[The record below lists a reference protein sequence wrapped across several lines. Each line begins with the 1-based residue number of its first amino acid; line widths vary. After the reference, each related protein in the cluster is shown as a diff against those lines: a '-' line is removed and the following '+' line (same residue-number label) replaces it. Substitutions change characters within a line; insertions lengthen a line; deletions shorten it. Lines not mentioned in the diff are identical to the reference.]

1 MKKIFITGAGGYIGG
16 NLATFL
22 SRKKYQIYCL
32 TTKKKNKLSNTKWI
46 VGKLNGNYHKYLKQC
61 DLLIHCAAAG
71 VHKRESKKLLNKVNN
86 LDSLKFLK
94 NAYKANCK
102 NWIILG
108 SSFEYGYSKNKPFS
122 STKTKLKPI
131 DNYGKSKVKFF
142 KNLKK
147 LKFLNDCKILYLRVF
162 QVYGGNESKL
172 RMYPSLLD
180 AAKKNKN
187 FKMTQGQE
195 IRDFIHIKETMKKI
209 YSSIKIFKKNN
220 FFMIKNLATGKGLK
234 VKNFALRL
242 WKEKKA
248 KKRILFGA
256 LKKNSGYQAM
266 YSDTK
271 SLL

>member
-1 MKKIFITGAGGYIGG
+1 
-16 NLATFL
+16 
-22 SRKKYQIYCL
+22 
-32 TTKKKNKLSNTKWI
+32 
-46 VGKLNGNYHKYLKQC
+46 
-61 DLLIHCAAAG
+61 
-71 VHKRESKKLLNKVNN
+71 
-86 LDSLKFLK
+86 
-94 NAYKANCK
+94 
-102 NWIILG
+102 
-108 SSFEYGYSKNKPFS
+108 
-122 STKTKLKPI
+122 
-131 DNYGKSKVKFF
+131 
-142 KNLKK
+142 
-147 LKFLNDCKILYLRVF
+147 
-162 QVYGGNESKL
+162 
-172 RMYPSLLD
+172 MYPSLLD

-209 YSSIKIFKKNN
+209 YNSIKIFKKNN
-220 FFMIKNLATGKGLK
+220 FFVIKNLATGKGLK